1 MEKPLSTYASSWERQ
16 LICETETPCSD
27 FDIRHIL
34 LQLAKMEKCFRFCA
48 KRMLKWYPKLLNDI
62 YLSEAKP
69 KIKYTIKHLFDNQE
83 YYGEN
88 VLHMGCVAEDA
99 SLVKWLLDIGS
110 DIHRWILGYSQVE
123 IRISKYVSKYCTNL
137 I

>member
-1 MEKPLSTYASSWERQ
+1 
-16 LICETETPCSD
+16 
-27 FDIRHIL
+27 
-34 LQLAKMEKCFRFCA
+34 
-48 KRMLKWYPKLLNDI
+48 MLKWYPKLLNDI

-69 KIKYTIKHLFDNQE
+69 KKNTISHLFDNQEYVRGETKKKNTIKHIFDNQE

-110 DIHRWILGYSQVE
+110 DIHRWILG
-123 IRISKYVSKYCTNL
+123 
-137 I
+137 

>member
-1 MEKPLSTYASSWERQ
+1 M
-16 LICETETPCSD
+16 
-27 FDIRHIL
+27 
-34 LQLAKMEKCFRFCA
+34 LQLVKMEKCFRFCA

-69 KIKYTIKHLFDNQE
+69 NKKTPPAIFLTIRSMSVAKPKIKNTIKHIFDNQE

-110 DIHRWILGYSQVE
+110 DIHRWILGYSQVD

>member
-1 MEKPLSTYASSWERQ
+1 M
-16 LICETETPCSD
+16 
-27 FDIRHIL
+27 
-34 LQLAKMEKCFRFCA
+34 
-48 KRMLKWYPKLLNDI
+48 
-62 YLSEAKP
+62 SEAKP
-69 KIKYTIKHLFDNQE
+69 KIKNTIKHIFDNQE

-123 IRISKYVSKYCTNL
+123 IRISKYVSKYCTHL
-137 I
+137 IYLKITLKGDVTGTSFAATTRNVFEETQKPTNMLTFH

>member
-1 MEKPLSTYASSWERQ
+1 MSV
-16 LICETETPCSD
+16 
-27 FDIRHIL
+27 
-34 LQLAKMEKCFRFCA
+34 AKSCRFCA

-62 YLSEAKP
+62 YLSEVNSSP
-69 KIKYTIKHLFDNQE
+69 STLCLGQE

-110 DIHRWILGYSQVE
+110 DIHRFKFTDKNQ
-123 IRISKYVSKYCTNL
+123 
-137 I
+137 

>member
-1 MEKPLSTYASSWERQ
+1 M
-16 LICETETPCSD
+16 C
-27 FDIRHIL
+27 
-34 LQLAKMEKCFRFCA
+34 
-48 KRMLKWYPKLLNDI
+48 
-62 YLSEAKP
+62 EAKQ
-69 KIKYTIKHLFDNQE
+69 KIKYTIKHIFDNQE

-110 DIHRWILGYSQVE
+110 DIHRWIVGYSQVE
-123 IRISKYVSKYCTNL
+123 IRISKHVFKYCTYL